1 MAKEILMKNTVRFG
15 AVIPSLEQN
24 IPEKINCTVAVLS
37 SERRSAK
44 CWSGTW
50 ICQQWGLTRKA
61 RKECGPELRAGFCV
75 ISVRLNCARV
85 SAEVFSCVTAEMVP
99 EQQELI

>member
-15 AVIPSLEQN
+15 TVIPSLEQN

-50 ICQQWGLTRKA
+50 IWQQWGLRRNA
-61 RKECGPELRAGFCV
+61 RKECVPELRAGFCV
-75 ISVRLNCARV
+75 ISVRLNCA
-85 SAEVFSCVTAEMVP
+85 
-99 EQQELI
+99 